1 MKGLNRSKKSS
12 LVRFVEKQLESFLTY
27 DLKERAVYSKREHLT
42 LLLSTSM
49 VNGFAT
55 GVSNALGYSPT
66 GETLLSYIKT
76 QKKEILKA
84 AALVYASKIVREEQ
98 VIQIRCEL
106 ALRAIPR

>member
-42 LLLSTSM
+42 LLSTSM

-106 ALRAIPR
+106 ALHAIPC